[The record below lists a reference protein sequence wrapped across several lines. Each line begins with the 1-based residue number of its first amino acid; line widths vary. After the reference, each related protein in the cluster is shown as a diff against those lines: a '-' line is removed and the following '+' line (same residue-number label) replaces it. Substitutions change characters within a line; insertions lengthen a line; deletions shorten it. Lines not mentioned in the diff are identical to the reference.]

1 MTDRLLDKYTSRVGR
16 GGGSSA
22 KPSPASSQTEEI
34 EDHGCF
40 GWLRG
45 IRDRAVMLELRK
57 KDGRV
62 LAIPYGWIERIEYDP
77 DRGITLICGGK
88 AISIQGHGLGNDS
101 PSASS
106 LLSGLIRH
114 RVPWVRESPESLA
127 TTQSSLMC
135 TVDSIG
141 WDEQVRP

>member
-16 GGGSSA
+16 GGTA
-22 KPSPASSQTEEI
+22 AADASPARPESEEI

-57 KDGRV
+57 KDGRI

-77 DRGITLICGGK
+77 DKGIVLVCGGK
-88 AISIQGHGLGNDS
+88 SISISGHGLASDA
-101 PSASS
+101 PAASS

-114 RVPWVRESPESLA
+114 RVPWVREAPGMLA
-127 TTQSSLMC
+127 TSGQSDLC
-135 TVDSIG
+135 VIERIL
-141 WDEQVRP
+141 WDG

>member
-16 GGGSSA
+16 GGGSASE
-22 KPSPASSQTEEI
+22 STPARPEREEI

-88 AISIQGHGLGNDS
+88 AISIEGHGMGNDS

-114 RVPWVRESPESLA
+114 RVPWVREAPGCMESSGPPQLCGVA
-127 TTQSSLMC
+127 DISWH
-135 TVDSIG
+135 V
-141 WDEQVRP
+141 